1 MNNKTKRYLKFKFQK
16 YYQNAKISFPPDYT
30 SREWGFI
37 PFDLLPQIVMK
48 RHKSFYS
55 KKDVADFLHAEVP
68 AHVYHSVA
76 YYKDPGAP
84 KMNEKHW
91 LKADL
96 IFDLDADHLPNAR
109 DSYVDMLNH
118 VKKESIKLLD
128 FLQNDFGFLEKEI
141 KIIFS
146 GGRGYHFHITNEEIL
161 TVDSHGRR
169 EIIDYISAIGLDT
182 ELMFSKKEFISEKHS
197 STNFGWEGKIS
208 KHIKSYLYDISK
220 KKDAIKHLMEFDG
233 IGKKKAQYILD
244 AVRQNKIDEWQ
255 MLSKINPSFKTI
267 INKYINDKKVD
278 VYKANVDEPVTT
290 DIKRLIRLPG
300 SLHGKTGMCVKTIPL
315 KMFENFDPL
324 NDAIVFGNETVELK
338 VMKPFKEY
346 MKNRLFEYEEG
357 VYKLPEYIA
366 IYLMCKGIAEYGNE

>member
-161 TVDSHGRR
+161 TVGSHGRR

-182 ELMFSKKEFISEKHS
+182 EIIFNKKEFISEKHS

>member
-146 GGRGYHFHITNEEIL
+146 GGRGYHFHITNKEIL

>member
-1 MNNKTKRYLKFKFQK
+1 
-16 YYQNAKISFPPDYT
+16 
-30 SREWGFI
+30 
-37 PFDLLPQIVMK
+37 
-48 RHKSFYS
+48 
-55 KKDVADFLHAEVP
+55 
-68 AHVYHSVA
+68 
-76 YYKDPGAP
+76 
-84 KMNEKHW
+84 
-91 LKADL
+91 
-96 IFDLDADHLPNAR
+96 
-109 DSYVDMLNH
+109 
-118 VKKESIKLLD
+118 
-128 FLQNDFGFLEKEI
+128 
-141 KIIFS
+141 
-146 GGRGYHFHITNEEIL
+146 
-161 TVDSHGRR
+161 
-169 EIIDYISAIGLDT
+169 
-182 ELMFSKKEFISEKHS
+182 
-197 STNFGWEGKIS
+197 
-208 KHIKSYLYDISK
+208 
-220 KKDAIKHLMEFDG
+220 MEFDG

>member
-169 EIIDYISAIGLDT
+169 EIIDYIGAIGLDT
-182 ELMFSKKEFISEKHS
+182 EIIFNKKEFISEKHS
-197 STNFGWEGKIS
+197 STNFGWEGKIN

-267 INKYINDKKVD
+267 INKYINDKKVN